1 MKLEMNNLSY
11 SIDNEKLLHD
21 ISIKIKEGEFVGI
34 VGPNGCGK
42 STLLKNIYRVYRPKF
57 GDIFIDGEEIQKLS
71 SRKIARKMAVMV
83 QENNVEF
90 DISVLNMVLLGRYAH
105 KKILEDDS
113 PKDIEIARESLKKV
127 GLEKYEDRSFLSL
140 SGGEKQRVLIA
151 RVIAQQSKFIIL
163 DEPTNHLDIRY
174 QFQIMN
180 IVSSADITVLAS
192 IHDLNMAA
200 LYCDMIFIMYEGEI
214 IDYGSPQRVITTE
227 MIKKV
232 FGVNSIIEPNP
243 VTKKVNVVY
252 VP

>member
-1 MKLEMNNLSY
+1 MKLEVNNLSY

-151 RVIAQQSKFIIL
+151 RVDSTAVKI
-163 DEPTNHLDIRY
+163 Y
-174 QFQIMN
+174 N
-180 IVSSADITVLAS
+180 IGRAYKSS
-192 IHDLNMAA
+192 
-200 LYCDMIFIMYEGEI
+200 
-214 IDYGSPQRVITTE
+214 
-227 MIKKV
+227 
-232 FGVNSIIEPNP
+232 
-243 VTKKVNVVY
+243 
-252 VP
+252 